1 VAFKIIL
8 AAVGIPHKRTIFY
21 KGTDI
26 ILWTTRS
33 FLHTSLQ
40 FVTKHLILTT
50 VAPYGIIDGI
60 ALDKSP
66 TISRIGGIVPQL
78 KIGANLS

>member
-1 VAFKIIL
+1 MAFKITL
-8 AAVGIPHKRTIFY
+8 AAVEIPHKRTIFY

-26 ILWTTRS
+26 ILWTTGS

-40 FVTKHLILTT
+40 FVIKHLVLTT

-60 ALDKSP
+60 ALGKSS

-78 KIGANLS
+78 KICANLR